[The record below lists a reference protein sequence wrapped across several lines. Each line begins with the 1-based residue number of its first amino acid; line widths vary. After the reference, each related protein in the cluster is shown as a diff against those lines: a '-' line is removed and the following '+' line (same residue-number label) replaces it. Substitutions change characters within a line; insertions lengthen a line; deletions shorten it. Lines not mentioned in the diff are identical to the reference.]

1 MNKVFIMGLVAAVLT
16 AVIQSIQAEHIS
28 WYSVAF
34 GGTIAFVSYLTRN
47 LQGQWISIL
56 GIFLSAMINFFT
68 AHPEPTGITLE
79 YVAKS
84 WVLPLVLQVVLA
96 FAGPKSEEP
105 TA

>member
-16 AVIQSIQAEHIS
+16 AVIPSIQAEHIS
-28 WYSVAF
+28 WYAVAF

-47 LQGQWISIL
+47 LKGQWISIL
-56 GIFLSAMINFFT
+56 GIFLSAMVNFFT
-68 AHPEPTGITLE
+68 SHPEPTGITIE

-96 FAGPKSEEP
+96 FAGPKEEQ
-105 TA
+105 AS